1 MKKYFKSEVFD
12 YDMDFHIQYMSSANE
27 KIHMHDFFE
36 FVYVLE
42 GNLYNEVDGKS
53 YFLTP
58 GSLVFIG
65 YDQTHK
71 IYGDTKVAYVN
82 ILFNSNFLY
91 SDGVNTFDFLNL
103 FSLLTLHN
111 IELDKENLLPIIKFK
126 GEEKELFDN
135 MVYSMLSEYN
145 SGGKYFNKVIYHELY
160 VFLLRIVRHL
170 EEGSN
175 IENEGKL
182 QSNFIEVI
190 QYVRN
195 NFKDVSLES
204 LSKKFF
210 YSTSYM
216 SKMFKIVSGTT
227 FKEYIQREKIQ
238 KALNLIEET
247 DYSFEKISEELG
259 YADKKDFY
267 TMFKKRTGMTPGQM
281 RKKMKA
287 SDYKNNKKIKGEAY
301 EQEK

>member
-1 MKKYFKSEVFD
+1 
-12 YDMDFHIQYMSSANE
+12 
-27 KIHMHDFFE
+27 
-36 FVYVLE
+36 
-42 GNLYNEVDGKS
+42 
-53 YFLTP
+53 
-58 GSLVFIG
+58 
-65 YDQTHK
+65 
-71 IYGDTKVAYVN
+71 
-82 ILFNSNFLY
+82 
-91 SDGVNTFDFLNL
+91 
-103 FSLLTLHN
+103 
-111 IELDKENLLPIIKFK
+111 
-126 GEEKELFDN
+126 
-135 MVYSMLSEYN
+135 
-145 SGGKYFNKVIYHELY
+145 
-160 VFLLRIVRHL
+160 
-170 EEGSN
+170 
-175 IENEGKL
+175 
-182 QSNFIEVI
+182 
-190 QYVRN
+190 
-195 NFKDVSLES
+195 VSLES